1 MERVMRVHDN
11 ITVCAPHLGQEAV
24 WHGLTHDL
32 EEVEKNLQEMSENRK
47 LMLDKLGELSIL
59 VEYTVPE
66 GAFYVMVRYPGKE
79 KSVEVAWRLLR
90 EKGVVV
96 LPGGIFGEQGEG
108 HLRLS
113 FGGERVEMLEGLRR
127 FGEWVNEVAN

>member
-1 MERVMRVHDN
+1 
-11 ITVCAPHLGQEAV
+11 
-24 WHGLTHDL
+24 
-32 EEVEKNLQEMSENRK
+32 MSENRR
-47 LMLDKLGELSIL
+47 LMLEKLNELSS
-59 VEYTVPE
+59 VVAYVVPN
-66 GAFYVMVRYPGKE
+66 GAFYVMVKYAGKE
-79 KSVEVAWRLLR
+79 KSAEVAWRLLR

-127 FGEWVNEVAN
+127 FGEWVNEVAE